1 MDSKHD
7 DYCLPAKGEAEG
19 IRVDVPPLAG
29 AQVAIV
35 ECPETGSLT
44 AQKDLRLQDCGF
56 SGTPLG
62 VSALAK
68 DVPSPRGRQT
78 ETVDASKP
86 MPNCHSLVEPVAR
99 HSVPPTVGYK
109 SLSRQVSPARRDQP
123 KTVSMSKP
131 SNSTLRP
138 RSRSLPR
145 VPSMSECQ
153 DTPLLVT
160 EFSDP
165 FGDVAWPA
173 SPQSDARQSQ
183 LAEVTPSP
191 AIRNTQCGSTETF
204 SAAAE
209 LRNESQSVIQQ
220 LDELAVPV
228 LESRGTLVPRSL
240 GPRRETPR
248 PPFDET
254 PEATADA
261 SSAERSDS
269 VLTAGSVAAD
279 RAPGQDDARHTSL
292 LAEAYAEDPYA
303 AARVPWATLAVIWMQ
318 VLAHWNFLHRHHPE
332 RCASVNTI
340 LLAGQWGRVAYAA
353 FHHADVD
360 QLSFG
365 ALFFFFKG
373 LLLEAALGPAHF
385 VALLAVVVVL
395 VGLVNTSYLFVVC
408 HLTDEPSVCA
418 TCMHT
423 FAGVVVAL
431 DMVIRSYLDDS
442 TVYYGD
448 RQFGMRPFLYSL
460 FELVLLSFCSEK
472 NSIPIMSGY
481 LVGIFL
487 CDTRLGGLIVRIP
500 NPRRQ
505 IYLCVVPNAPVT
517 YLFVVALV
525 FAFLCGP
532 YPDTWAAA
540 ESTLT
545 FRYPVWKPPLLSALY
560 LENVYQVTYV
570 GLSLLAVGT
579 DLERDLGHF
588 SFLCLASGLLSAGHH
603 LPRGL
608 SWIACKYAVA
618 SGEGVVPAP
627 APYLSVPSSGCTL
640 IGTLLAL
647 KTVHYRKHRDGR
659 GYQMASFDIPVP
671 FWTGALLE
679 LAHLRLFIAGSSTA
693 AHVSGI
699 LAGLA
704 VAHCGDGCGLLS
716 RVWNASR
723 RPSTRSVV
731 SDEEDRPTSPFGL
744 WCQLCDAR
752 TASPTAYWVPETDSY
767 RDTEVLAE
775 DDTALE
781 DEM

>member
-1 MDSKHD
+1 MDSND
-7 DYCLPAKGEAEG
+7 NDYDFWPPAKGEAEG
-19 IRVDVPPLAG
+19 IRVDVPPLAS

-35 ECPETGSLT
+35 ECPETGILT

-56 SGTPLG
+56 SGTPQG
-62 VSALAK
+62 VSTLAK
-68 DVPSPRGRQT
+68 DSPSPRGRQY
-78 ETVDASKP
+78 ETVDATKP
-86 MPNCHSLVEPVAR
+86 IPNCHSLVAPVAR
-99 HSVPPTVGYK
+99 HSVPATVGYR

-123 KTVSMSKP
+123 KTISRSKP

-138 RSRSLPR
+138 RSPSLRR
-145 VPSMSECQ
+145 VSSMSECQ

-165 FGDVAWPA
+165 FGDVTWPA
-173 SPQSDARQSQ
+173 SPRNDARQPQ
-183 LAEVTPSP
+183 LAEVSPSP
-191 AIRNTQCGSTETF
+191 AIRNTQCGNAATF
-204 SAAAE
+204 SAAAD
-209 LRNESQSVIQQ
+209 LINGAESAIKQF
-220 LDELAVPV
+220 DEPAVPV

-248 PPFDET
+248 PPLDET

-279 RAPGQDDARHTSL
+279 RPPRQDDARHTSL

-318 VLAHWNFLHRHHPE
+318 ALTHWNFLHQHHPE

-340 LLAGQWGRVAYAA
+340 LLEGQWGRVAYAA

-408 HLTDEPSVCA
+408 QLTDEPSVCA

-423 FAGVVVAL
+423 LAGVVVAL

-487 CDTRLGGLIVRIP
+487 CDTRLGGLIV
-500 NPRRQ
+500 
-505 IYLCVVPNAPVT
+505 
-517 YLFVVALV
+517 
-525 FAFLCGP
+525 
-532 YPDTWAAA
+532 
-540 ESTLT
+540 
-545 FRYPVWKPPLLSALY
+545 
-560 LENVYQVTYV
+560 
-570 GLSLLAVGT
+570 
-579 DLERDLGHF
+579 
-588 SFLCLASGLLSAGHH
+588 SFLFLASGLLSAGHL

-608 SWIACKYAVA
+608 SWIACKYAAIA
-618 SGEGVVPAP
+618 SGGGVVPAP
-627 APYLSVPSSGCTL
+627 APYLSVSSGCTL

-647 KTVHYRKHRDGR
+647 KTIHYRKHRDSR

-671 FWTGALLE
+671 FWTGVLLE
-679 LAHLRLFIAGSSTA
+679 LAHLRLFVAGSSTA

-699 LAGLA
+699 LAGLV

-716 RVWNASR
+716 RVRKAGR

-731 SDEEDRPTSPFGL
+731 SDEEDRPTPPFGL

-752 TASPTAYWVPETDSY
+752 TASPTAYRVPETNSH
-767 RDTEVLAE
+767 RDPEVLAE
-775 DDTALE
+775 DDTAFE